1 MYIWGRFEPEEFRFS
16 CCSSTFLDKTMNG
29 SRSNICLA
37 FLHVVFSVKNWINMY
52 FLMYLQV
59 FIDVNKGTDFL
70 AFFNNGLRLVKTFLS
85 RDIMFYS
92 VPCMSFIIVYLCLL
106 GRLMVHWHG
115 LWSNRQ
121 NLFPISWTNGYT
133 FHLISSSVAICTWL
147 WLYIGMQWFS
157 NCGTCTTSGTL
168 APSIGTSGM
177 EILWL

>member
-37 FLHVVFSVKNWINMY
+37 FLHVVFCVKNWINMY
-52 FLMYLQV
+52 FLNV
-59 FIDVNKGTDFL
+59 FTGVYRCEQRPTSWHFL
-70 AFFNNGLRLVKTFLS
+70 TMDYVLLKRFLS

-106 GRLMVHWHG
+106 GRLMVHCHG

-121 NLFPISWTNGYT
+121 NLFPISWANGYT

-147 WLYIGMQWFS
+147 WLSIGMQWFS